1 MDRERVLRKLPKVN
15 DLLEEESIKVLEHQC
30 GRQTVLKAVRDG
42 IEEVRRLIERSFE
55 EGLEIKAD
63 EEALKKEALD
73 RAVELVA
80 RYSSYS
86 LKKVINATGVVLHT
100 NLGRAP
106 LPEEAIKNIA
116 DVARGYSN
124 LEYDLEEGKRGERY
138 DHVRTLLCEITGA
151 EDAMVVNNNAAA
163 VLLALSALASGREVV
178 ISRGQLVEIGGS
190 FRVPDVMAQSGARLV
205 EVGTTN
211 KTRLSDYER
220 AINENT
226 ALLLKVHTSNFKFVG
241 FWSEVKIEELK
252 ALGLKYGIPV
262 MEDLGSGVLVDL
274 EKFGLPPEPT
284 VQSSVKAGTDVVTF
298 SGDKLLGGPQAG
310 IILGKK
316 EYIEKIKGHPLARAL
331 RIDKLTLSALEAVL
345 KIYRNEDYEKIPVL
359 KMLLRSSEELERT
372 AEKLAEE
379 LRKVVNGRGQVEVL
393 DDLSAVGGGSL
404 PGVELP
410 TKVVALRI
418 HALGP
423 DDLAKKLRS
432 ARIPVIGR
440 IKKDRFLLDV
450 RTLAEEELK
459 IIPEMVGSV
468 L

>member
-1 MDRERVLRKLPKVN
+1 MDKREVLRKLPKVSE
-15 DLLEEESIKVLEHQC
+15 LMEEDSIKVLEQQY
-30 GRQTVLKAVRDG
+30 GRQLVLSAVREG
-42 IEEVRRLIERSFE
+42 IEEVRRLIERSLEMGFE
-55 EGLEIKAD
+55 IQAD
-63 EEALKKEALD
+63 EEDFKREALE
-73 RAVELVA
+73 RTVKLAS
-80 RYSSYS
+80 RYGSYS

-106 LPEEAIKNIA
+106 LPEEALKNIV

-124 LEYDLEEGKRGERY
+124 LEFDLEEGKRGERY
-138 DHVRTLLCEITGA
+138 DHVRGLLCDITGA
-151 EDAMVVNNNAAA
+151 EDAMVVNNNAGA

-190 FRVPDVMAQSGARLV
+190 FRVPDVMAQSGATLV

-211 KTRLSDYER
+211 KTRIADYER
-220 AINENT
+220 AINDNT

-241 FWSEVKIEELK
+241 FWSEVKIEDLK
-252 ALGLKYGIPV
+252 SLGLKYGIPV
-262 MEDLGSGVLVDL
+262 MEDLGSGVLIDL
-274 EKFGLPPEPT
+274 AKFGLPPEPT
-284 VQSSVKAGTDVVTF
+284 VQSSVKAGADIVTF

-316 EYIEKIKGHPLARAL
+316 EYIEKIKRHPLTRAL

-359 KMLLRSSEELERT
+359 KMLLKSPEEMEKT
-372 AEKLAEE
+372 AKKLAGE
-379 LRKVVNGRGQVEVL
+379 LKKVVL
-393 DDLSAVGGGSL
+393 DEGAIEIMDDASAVGGGSL

-410 TKVVALRI
+410 TKVVAIAIRTLS
-418 HALGP
+418 P
-423 DDLAKKLRS
+423 DDLAKRLRS

-440 IKKDRFLLDV
+440 IKKDKFLLDI
-450 RTLAEEELK
+450 RTLSEDDLK
-459 IIPEMVGSV
+459 VIPEMVGSV

>member
-1 MDRERVLRKLPKVN
+1 MDKREVLRKLPKVSE
-15 DLLEEESIKVLEHQC
+15 LMEEDSIKVLEHQY
-30 GRQTVLKAVRDG
+30 GRQLVLKAVREG
-42 IEEVRRLIERSFE
+42 IEEVRRLIEKS
-55 EGLEIKAD
+55 LEMGYEIQAD
-63 EEALKKEALD
+63 EKDFKREALERTVKLAS
-73 RAVELVA
+73 
-80 RYSSYS
+80 RYGSYS

-106 LPEEAIKNIA
+106 LPEEALKNIV

-124 LEYDLEEGKRGERY
+124 LEFDLEEGKRGERY
-138 DHVRTLLCEITGA
+138 DHVRGLLCDITGA

-190 FRVPDVMAQSGARLV
+190 FRVPDVMAQSGAILV

-211 KTRLSDYER
+211 KTRIADYER
-220 AINENT
+220 AINDNT

-252 ALGLKYGIPV
+252 SLGLKYGIPV
-262 MEDLGSGVLVDL
+262 MEDLGSGVLIDL
-274 EKFGLPPEPT
+274 AKFGLPPEPT
-284 VQSSVKAGTDVVTF
+284 VQSSVKAGADIVTF

-316 EYIEKIKGHPLARAL
+316 EYIEKIKRHPLTRAL

-359 KMLLRSSEELERT
+359 KMLLKSPEEMEKT
-372 AEKLAEE
+372 AKKLAGE
-379 LRKVVNGRGQVEVL
+379 LKKVVL
-393 DDLSAVGGGSL
+393 DKGTIEIMDDASAVGGGSL

-410 TKVVALRI
+410 TKVVAIAIRTLS
-418 HALGP
+418 P
-423 DDLAKKLRS
+423 DDLAKRLRS

-440 IKKDRFLLDV
+440 IKKDKFLLDI
-450 RTLAEEELK
+450 RTLSKDDLK
-459 IIPEMVGSV
+459 VIPEMVGSV